1 MTEFSLRSPGRE
13 LFHIRGSWSG
23 TPESLC
29 YIPIMLGDQLCAV
42 SWRARPGSFV
52 GLMTLYESN
61 FIRLGWLAGDLRA
74 LSGEHASCPAT
85 DCELR
90 LVVLDRGPYTTMLQL
105 TYAFDAA
112 DRALDAPDLAVRIY
126 HDARVA
132 EAHAFAPV
140 SAPARRPVDGDALAA
155 RWARNAM
162 LNKWLEYCVDRGHRF
177 GDAAS

>member
-1 MTEFSLRSPGRE
+1 VTEFSVRADRRA
-13 LFHIRGSWSG
+13 LFHNQGARSG
-23 TPESLC
+23 AQDSLC
-29 YIPIMLGDQLCAV
+29 YIQAMLGDQLCAA

-74 LSGEHASCPAT
+74 LSGVHASRPAT

-90 LVVLDRGPYTTMLQL
+90 LAVLERGPYTTMLQL

-126 HDARVA
+126 HDASVA
-132 EAHAFAPV
+132 EAHAVGTAP
-140 SAPARRPVDGDALAA
+140 SMRRPVDGEGLAA
-155 RWARNAM
+155 RWARNVM
-162 LNKWLEYCVDRGHRF
+162 LNKWLEYCVERGHRF
-177 GDAAS
+177 GVAGS